1 MSITA
6 IPRLW
11 LIPMPSAFR
20 PLSSPVSARLSRVCA
35 AVRDSLPRGRTLPD
49 EAWASRHRALLWIL
63 WGHVL
68 VLPVFSLLRGFSL
81 ASSVGWVLPI
91 ALAGVAG
98 TLPAAGRRG
107 RSVAV
112 VFGLLTASAVLVH
125 AWNGQIE
132 AHFHFFVMIAVL
144 ALYEDWLP
152 FGLAVAY
159 VVIEHGA
166 LGAIS
171 PHSVYNHGGNP
182 WMWGAI
188 HGFFVLGAV
197 AASVVTWRLNEDMRA
212 GMDDARRIAQEQSA
226 RFQYAFEGGVTGMA
240 LVAPD
245 GGFMS
250 VNTALC
256 EMVGYT
262 QEEMLARNFQSITHP
277 NDLGASAEQHR
288 ALITGAAESFEMEK
302 RYLHRDGQEVWVQ
315 LGVTAV
321 RDTDGSVSYFIN
333 QTHDV
338 TTRRRFEQELTTKAL
353 HDHLTGVANR
363 ALFLDRLRH
372 ALVGLRRRSGELAI
386 LFVDLDRFK
395 LVNDEMGHA
404 VGDEVIREAARRLS
418 EASRAEDTV
427 ARFGGDEFTIL
438 CENADEQQALLIAE
452 RVLAAFT
459 RPFVHEGR
467 EFQLAAS
474 IGIRVTDLA
483 SADADALLRD
493 ADVALYAAKE
503 HGGGRAELFDPDA
516 VQRTADV
523 LATEQALRLA
533 LQNGEMCL
541 HYQPEIDLATKR
553 IIGVEALVR
562 WQHPVRGLVPP
573 AQFIPVAEESGLIVP
588 LGAWVLR
595 EACAQ
600 LAAWRNA
607 GTVRDNVRV
616 AVNVSARQLS
626 HPELPSVVASAL
638 SAAELEPG
646 ALCLEITETALIR
659 DPKVALANLLAI
671 KQQGVLT
678 ALDDFGIGFSS
689 LSQIRD
695 LPPVDVIKVDRSF
708 TAGLGNSESD
718 GAVVAAVLSLA
729 RSLGLTAVAEGVE
742 TAKQLEL
749 LDDLGCDAA
758 QGFYFSRP
766 QAPEAIAQILAEDAT
781 IDAGRPVA

>member
-1 MSITA
+1 MSDI
-6 IPRLW
+6 
-11 LIPMPSAFR
+11 SR
-20 PLSSPVSARLSRVCA
+20 PLTHPASARLRRVCA
-35 AVRDSLPRGRTLPD
+35 TIRESLPRGQTLPD

-63 WGHVL
+63 WAHVL
-68 VLPVFSLLRGFSL
+68 ALPVFSLLEGFSL

-98 TLPAAGRRG
+98 SLPNAGRRA

-125 AWNGQIE
+125 AWHGQIE
-132 AHFHFFVMIAVL
+132 AHFHFFIMIAVL
-144 ALYEDWLP
+144 ALYEDWVP
-152 FGLAVAY
+152 FGLAIAY
-159 VVIEHGA
+159 VVIEHGV

-171 PHSVYNHGGNP
+171 PRSVYDHGGNP
-182 WMWGAI
+182 WLWGGI
-188 HGFFVLGAV
+188 HGLFVLGAV
-197 AASVVTWRLNEDMRA
+197 AASVVTWRLNEEMRA
-212 GMDDARRIAQEQSA
+212 GMEEARRVA
-226 RFQYAFEGGVTGMA
+226 RKESERFLHAFEGGVTGMA

-245 GGFMS
+245 GGFLS
-250 VNTALC
+250 VNKALC
-256 EMVGYT
+256 EMIGYT
-262 QEEMLARNFQSITHP
+262 REELLARDFQAITHP
-277 NDLGASAEQHR
+277 DDQAVSAEQQR
-288 ALITGAAESFEMEK
+288 ALISGAIESFEIEK

-321 RDTDGSVSYFIN
+321 RDKDGSVSYFID

-338 TTRRRFEQELTTKAL
+338 TARRRFEQELTDKAL
-353 HDHLTGVANR
+353 HDHLTGLANR

-372 ALVGLRRRSGELAI
+372 ALVGLRRRSGQLAI

-395 LVNDEMGHA
+395 LVNDGMGHA
-404 VGDEVIREAARRLS
+404 VGDQVIREAARRLS
-418 EASRAEDTV
+418 ESSRTEDTV

-438 CENADEQQALLIAE
+438 CENSDNQQALQIAD

-459 RPFVHEGR
+459 RPFTHEGR
-467 EFQLAAS
+467 EFQLSAS
-474 IGIRVTDLA
+474 IGVRVNELA
-483 SADADALLRD
+483 SADADALLRE
-493 ADVALYAAKE
+493 ADIALYAAKE
-503 HGGGRAELFDPDA
+503 HGGGRAELFDPEA
-516 VQRTADV
+516 LQRTADV

-533 LQNGEMCL
+533 LQNEEMCL

-562 WQHPVRGLVPP
+562 WKHPVRGLVPP
-573 AQFIPVAEESGLIVP
+573 GQFIPVAEESGLIVP
-588 LGAWVLR
+588 MGAWVLR

-600 LAAWRNA
+600 LAAWRRT
-607 GTVRDNVRV
+607 GTVRGDVRV

-626 HPELPSVVASAL
+626 HPELPSVVADAL
-638 SAAELEPG
+638 SAAALEPG
-646 ALCLEITETALIR
+646 ALCLEITETALVR

-708 TAGLGNSESD
+708 TAGLGSSESD

-729 RSLGLTAVAEGVE
+729 RSLNLTAVAEGVE
-742 TAKQLEL
+742 TANQLEL
-749 LDDLGCDAA
+749 LTDLGCNAA
-758 QGFYFSRP
+758 QGFYFARP
-766 QAPEAIAQILAEDAT
+766 QAPDAIAHLLAEDAK
-781 IDAGRPVA
+781 AGAAGAAA

>member
-1 MSITA
+1 MSITLT
-6 IPRLW
+6 PRLVG
-11 LIPMPSAFR
+11 IAMSSVHASFSVR
-20 PLSSPVSARLSRVCA
+20 PASMRRGFALLRAY
-35 AVRDSLPRGRTLPD
+35 LPRGQTLPD
-49 EAWASRHRALLWIL
+49 EAWAPRHRALLWIL
-63 WGHVL
+63 WVHVL
-68 VLPVFSLLRGFSL
+68 VLPVFAVSQGFSV

-98 TLPAAGRRG
+98 SLPAAGRRA

-125 AWNGQIE
+125 AWHGQIE

-159 VVIEHGA
+159 VVLEHGA
-166 LGAIS
+166 LGALA
-171 PHSVYNHGGNP
+171 PNSVYNHGGNP
-182 WMWGAI
+182 WAWGAI

-212 GMDDARRIAQEQSA
+212 GMDDARRIAREESA
-226 RFQYAFEGGVTGMA
+226 RFQHAFEGGVTGMA
-240 LVAPD
+240 LLAPD
-245 GGFMS
+245 GKFMS
-250 VNTALC
+250 VNKALC
-256 EMVGYT
+256 EMIGYT
-262 QEEMLARNFQSITHP
+262 AEELLARDFQSITHP
-277 NDLGASAEQHR
+277 DDLAASAEQHR
-288 ALITGAAESFEMEK
+288 ALITGAVESFQLEK
-302 RYLHRDGQEVWVQ
+302 RYVHRDGQEVWVQ

-338 TTRRRFEQELTTKAL
+338 TTRRRFEQELTDKAL
-353 HDHLTGVANR
+353 HDHLTGLANR

-372 ALVGLRRRSGELAI
+372 ALVGLRRRSGEMAI

-395 LVNDEMGHA
+395 LVNDSMGHA

-418 EASRAEDTV
+418 EVSRVEDTV
-427 ARFGGDEFTIL
+427 SRFGGDEFTIL
-438 CENADEQQALLIAE
+438 CENADEHEALAVAD
-452 RVLAAFT
+452 RVLAAFA
-459 RPFVHEGR
+459 RPFVHGDR

-474 IGIRVTDLA
+474 IGIRVNDAA
-483 SADADALLRD
+483 SAYADSLLRD
-493 ADVALYAAKE
+493 ADIALYAAKE
-503 HGGGRAELFDPDA
+503 HGGARAELFDPDA
-516 VQRTADV
+516 VRRTADV

-533 LQNGEMCL
+533 LENGELRL
-541 HYQPEIDLATKR
+541 HYQPEIDLATKQ

-562 WQHPVRGLVPP
+562 WQHPLRGLVPP
-573 AQFIPVAEESGLIVP
+573 GQFIPVAEESGLIVP
-588 LGAWVLR
+588 MGEWVLR

-600 LAAWRNA
+600 LAAWRSA
-607 GTVRDNVRV
+607 GTVRDEVRV

-626 HPELPSVVASAL
+626 QPELPSVVAAAL
-638 SAAELEPG
+638 TATGLEPA

-659 DPKVALANLLAI
+659 DPKVALTNLLAI

-708 TAGLGNSESD
+708 TAGLGTSESD
-718 GAVVAAVLSLA
+718 AAVVTAVLSLA

-742 TAKQLEL
+742 TADQLDVL
-749 LDDLGCDAA
+749 SGLGCNAA
-758 QGFYFSRP
+758 QGFYFARP
-766 QAPEAIAQILAEDAT
+766 QAPEAIAQLLIEDRQLGAYEP
-781 IDAGRPVA
+781 IA

>member
-1 MSITA
+1 MG
-6 IPRLW
+6 
-11 LIPMPSAFR
+11 
-20 PLSSPVSARLSRVCA
+20 RLSRVRTA
-35 AVRDSLPRGRTLPD
+35 IRDFLPRGQTLPD
-49 EAWASRHRALLWIL
+49 DAWASRHRALLWIL
-63 WGHVL
+63 WAHVL

-81 ASSVGWVLPI
+81 ASSIGWVLPI
-91 ALAGVAG
+91 ALAGVAAS
-98 TLPAAGRRG
+98 LPAAGRRA
-107 RSVAV
+107 RSIAV

-144 ALYEDWLP
+144 ALYEDWVP

-159 VVIEHGA
+159 VVIEHGV
-166 LGAIS
+166 LGAIA

-182 WMWGAI
+182 WAWGAI

-197 AASVVTWRLNEDMRA
+197 AASVVTWRLNEEMRA
-212 GMDDARRIAQEQSA
+212 GMDEARRVAREQSE
-226 RFQYAFEGGVTGMA
+226 RFLHAFEGGVTGMA

-245 GGFMS
+245 GRFMS
-250 VNTALC
+250 VNRALC
-256 EMVGYT
+256 EMIGYT
-262 QEEMLARNFQSITHP
+262 REELLARDFQSITHP
-277 NDLGASAEQHR
+277 DDRAASAEQQR
-288 ALITGAAESFEMEK
+288 ALITGAIESFELEK
-302 RYLHRDGQEVWVQ
+302 RYLHQDGREVWVQ

-321 RDTDGSVSYFIN
+321 RDGDGSVSYFID

-338 TTRRRFEQELTTKAL
+338 TTRRRFEEELTDKAL
-353 HDHLTGVANR
+353 HDHLTGLANR

-372 ALVGLRRRSGELAI
+372 ALVSLRRRSGQLAI

-395 LVNDEMGHA
+395 LVNDGMGHA

-418 EASRAEDTV
+418 EASRTEDTV

-438 CENADEQQALLIAE
+438 CENADEQQARLIAD

-459 RPFVHEGR
+459 RPFTHEGR
-467 EFQLAAS
+467 EFQLSTS
-474 IGIRVTDLA
+474 IGVRVNELST
-483 SADADALLRD
+483 ADADSLLRD
-493 ADVALYAAKE
+493 ADIALYAAKE
-503 HGGGRAELFDPDA
+503 HGGGRAEYFDPDA
-516 VQRTADV
+516 LQRTADV

-533 LQNGEMCL
+533 LQNGELCL

-562 WQHPVRGLVPP
+562 WEHPAQGLVPP
-573 AQFIPVAEESGLIVP
+573 GQFIPVAEESGLIVP
-588 LGAWVLR
+588 MGAWVLR

-600 LAAWRNA
+600 LAAWRSA
-607 GTVRDNVRV
+607 GTVRGDVRV

-626 HPELPSVVASAL
+626 HPELPSVVADAL
-638 SAAELEPG
+638 HAAALEPG

-659 DPKVALANLLAI
+659 DPKVVLANLLAI

-695 LPPVDVIKVDRSF
+695 LPPVDLIKVDRSF
-708 TAGLGNSESD
+708 TAGLGSSD
-718 GAVVAAVLSLA
+718 SDSAVVAAVLSLA

-742 TAKQLEL
+742 TANQLEL
-749 LDDLGCDAA
+749 LSDLGCNAA
-758 QGFYFSRP
+758 QGFYFARP
-766 QAPEAIAQILAEDAT
+766 QAPDAIAPFLAQDAKLAA
-781 IDAGRPVA
+781 AGSVA